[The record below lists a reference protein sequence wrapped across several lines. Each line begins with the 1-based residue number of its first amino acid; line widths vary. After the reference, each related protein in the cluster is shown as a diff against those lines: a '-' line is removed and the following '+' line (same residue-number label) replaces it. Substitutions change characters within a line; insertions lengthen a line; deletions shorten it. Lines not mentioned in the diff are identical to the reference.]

1 MNLSKKKG
9 KNRQSP
15 AIQKKNFRLH
25 FLALIVFLFSMGF
38 VQARVYLCEDHG
50 HTLVNYPCERIDRV
64 LINGQWVEADCDNV
78 NVPRGWTIDCC
89 CG

>member
-9 KNRQSP
+9 KNHQSP
-15 AIQKKNFRLH
+15 AIQKKNFRLQH
-25 FLALIVFLFSMGF
+25 LALIVFLLSMGF

-64 LINGQWVEADCDNV
+64 FINGQWMKPIA
-78 NVPRGWTIDCC
+78 TM
-89 CG
+89 